1 MSYPTKDDPAP
12 APTPTPT
19 PTTPQK
25 YVRKNVWAN
34 GGTFDDPTILWYAR
48 GVAAMKAKALAEPTS
63 WRFYAGIHG
72 FNSQLWTIDGYLS
85 NTDQMPTAQQQQL
98 FWRQCQHG
106 SWYFLPWHR
115 GYLQA
120 LEANV
125 RAAVVAAGGPE
136 DWALPYWN
144 YFGGGTQNQLPPAF
158 AQQTLPDGSPN
169 ALFVTQRWGPNDDGN
184 VFIPLDQVNL
194 DAMGVPEFTGV
205 QGGDP
210 GFGGIDTGFSHGG
223 GTHGD
228 LESQPH
234 DMVHVFTGGG
244 NPQNTNLPG
253 LMTSPASAGLDP
265 IFYLHHSNI
274 DRLWQSW
281 ILEPASEGNPTQP
294 SWVNG
299 PAASGQREF
308 VMPWPDGTNY
318 VYTPGDVGDL
328 AQLNYEY
335 DDYTPGAAA
344 QPESVAPSAKTRRR
358 LRVFAG
364 AESRGGAP
372 VASRNTNVERVGSND
387 ESVPVAGRAES
398 RSTVRMEEG
407 PRRRMQESI
416 ARVGQEGPGGAEPD
430 RVFLNLENVT
440 GLSDVAAFEV
450 FVNGRSAGSVALF
463 GVTEATSENEGH
475 GGAGLNFVL
484 EISGIVDELH
494 LGNELDVNALDV
506 RIQPVRHVPEEANV
520 TIGRLSVTRQ
530 GR

>member
-1 MSYPTKDDPAP
+1 MSYQTKDDQTPAP
-12 APTPTPT
+12 QPQQ
-19 PTTPQK
+19 PQK
-25 YVRKNVWAN
+25 FVRKNVWAN
-34 GGTFDDPTILWYAR
+34 GGTFDDPTILWYAK
-48 GVAAMKAKALAEPTS
+48 GVAAMKARALAEPTS

-72 FNSQLWTIDGYLS
+72 FNAQLWRIDGYLS
-85 NTDQMPTAQQQQL
+85 DSDQLPTAQQQGL

-115 GYLQA
+115 GYLQG
-120 LEANV
+120 LEANI
-125 RAAVVAAGGPE
+125 RAAVIAAGGPQ

-158 AQQTLPDGSPN
+158 AQQNLPDGSSNP
-169 ALFVTQRWGPNDDGN
+169 LFVTQRWGPNDDGN

-194 DAMGVPEFTGV
+194 DALGVPEFTGV

-210 GFGGIDTGFSHGG
+210 GFGGIDTGFSHSG

-234 DMVHVFTGGG
+234 DMVHVLCGGG
-244 NPQNTNLPG
+244 NPQNPNLPG

-281 ILEPASEGNPTQP
+281 ILEPASQGNPTVP
-294 SWVNG
+294 SWLNG

-318 VYTPGDVGDL
+318 VYTPGQVGDL

-344 QPESVAPSAKTRRR
+344 QPESVAASGRRR
-358 LRVFAG
+358 TLAVP
-364 AESRGGAP
+364 ESRAREGAA
-372 VASRNTNVERVGSND
+372 VAKKNVELVGANE
-387 ESVPVAGRAES
+387 ESVSVAGREAS
-398 RSTVRMEEG
+398 HATVRLEEG
-407 PRRRMQESI
+407 PRRKMQESI
-416 ARVGQEGPGGAEPD
+416 ARANQEGPGGGEAD

-463 GVTEATSENEGH
+463 GVAEATSQDEGH

-494 LGNELDVNALDV
+494 LQNSLDASALDV
-506 RIQPVRHVPEEANV
+506 RVVPVRHVPEEANV
-520 TIGRLSVTRQ
+520 TIGRISVTRQ